1 MKKNSYKLRYV
12 DCAACGLKIEESVNK
27 LDGVMNSDFN
37 FMFMKF
43 NVEFDEALVTDEEIE
58 LAIHKPV
65 NGVRI
70 VGKNNKEF
78 IDEYEEPKLFK
89 KIMFRGK
96 TRIKR

>member
-12 DCAACGLKIEESVNK
+12 DCAACGVKIEESVNK
-27 LDGVMNSDFN
+27 LNGIFSSSFN

-43 NVEFDEALVTDEEIE
+43 NVEFDEELVTEEEIE

-65 NGVRI
+65 KGVRI

-78 IDEYEEPKLFK
+78 IDDYEEPKMFK
-89 KIMFRGK
+89 KMIFKGRK
-96 TRIKR
+96 K